1 MEVAPNI
8 RRELGRYE
16 IAGQLAM
23 GGMAEILLG
32 RLAGPSG
39 FERAVVIK
47 RVLPHLG
54 QHAAFVA
61 MFVDEARI
69 AGRIHHPNVVHVE
82 ELVQDGNDLYLVMEY
97 LEGEPV
103 SALLRRAS
111 VRNVK
116 LDAYLSAH
124 VVAEACAGL
133 HAAHELTDGDGA
145 RLHLVH
151 RDVSPQN
158 IFVTYAGSVKV
169 LDFGIAKAADRITQ
183 TEAGVLKGKFEYMSP
198 EQCLGRKLDRRSDV
212 FGLGVLLFEMLT
224 RVRLFKR
231 ASQVA
236 TIRAVVDDPIPRPSD
251 LVPGLHPKIDAVC
264 LKALA
269 REPEDRYATAA
280 DLRRDLLDA
289 ARAMGGD
296 PMAETAL
303 SRFMHELF
311 ADRIEEKREMLRRV
325 RDGSAISNVPSPEP
339 DAGFEIPTIEESH
352 VVSALVRPKT
362 KRWLRNAAL
371 AIALA
376 AIAAVLG
383 AFGWSEILARTE
395 EPAPRALAPTPLP
408 LAIVRDEPPPE
419 EPAIA
424 PAPAPIA
431 LTLESVPPGAAVYVG
446 ASRRGETP
454 VTIEVARSDTP
465 IAIELRARGYVP
477 LHETV
482 IPNVDQRVRL
492 TLERRRARPVKSAGM
507 TERGFRPW
515 Q

>member
-1 MEVAPNI
+1 
-8 RRELGRYE
+8 
-16 IAGQLAM
+16 
-23 GGMAEILLG
+23 
-32 RLAGPSG
+32 
-39 FERAVVIK
+39 
-47 RVLPHLG
+47 
-54 QHAAFVA
+54 
-61 MFVDEARI
+61 
-69 AGRIHHPNVVHVE
+69 
-82 ELVQDGNDLYLVMEY
+82 
-97 LEGEPV
+97 
-103 SALLRRAS
+103 
-111 VRNVK
+111 
-116 LDAYLSAH
+116 
-124 VVAEACAGL
+124 
-133 HAAHELTDGDGA
+133 
-145 RLHLVH
+145 
-151 RDVSPQN
+151 
-158 IFVTYAGSVKV
+158 
-169 LDFGIAKAADRITQ
+169 
-183 TEAGVLKGKFEYMSP
+183 
-198 EQCLGRKLDRRSDV
+198 
-212 FGLGVLLFEMLT
+212 
-224 RVRLFKR
+224 
-231 ASQVA
+231 
-236 TIRAVVDDPIPRPSD
+236 
-251 LVPGLHPKIDAVC
+251 
-264 LKALA
+264 
-269 REPEDRYATAA
+269 
-280 DLRRDLLDA
+280 
-289 ARAMGGD
+289 
-296 PMAETAL
+296 
-303 SRFMHELF
+303 
-311 ADRIEEKREMLRRV
+311 
-325 RDGSAISNVPSPEP
+325 VPSPEP

-371 AIALA
+371 AIAHA

-419 EPAIA
+419 EPAVA